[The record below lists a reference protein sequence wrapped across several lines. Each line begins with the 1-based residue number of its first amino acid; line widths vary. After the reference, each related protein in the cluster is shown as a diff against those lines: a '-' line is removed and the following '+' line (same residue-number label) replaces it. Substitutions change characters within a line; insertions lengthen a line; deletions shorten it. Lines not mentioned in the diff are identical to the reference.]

1 MNRSLLRRVVGPLA
15 LVLLGIAGL
24 ASFVGF
30 ANMPQPRAV
39 VQYSP
44 ILAVA
49 GLYALA
55 VVMAPTELHAVEGRI
70 VRSDTGQPIE
80 GAHVVAKYSRSDQDR
95 PSAVNTDDRG
105 EFTVYTTCPW
115 ENGEAPLEVTAPGYY
130 KKVATGGDDPG
141 YRTITLIPLAR

>member
-15 LVLLGIAGL
+15 LVLLGVAGL
-24 ASFVGF
+24 ANLVGL
-30 ANMPQPRAV
+30 ANIPQPRAV
-39 VQYSP
+39 VRYAP
-44 ILAVA
+44 VLAVA

-55 VVMAPTELHAVEGRI
+55 VLMAPVELHAVEGRI

-105 EFTVYTTCPW
+105 EFAVYTTSPW
-115 ENGEAPLEVTAPGYY
+115 GDAPVEVTAPGYY
-130 KKVATGGDDPG
+130 KKVAKGGDDPG

>member
-1 MNRSLLRRVVGPLA
+1 
-15 LVLLGIAGL
+15 LGVSGL
-24 ASFVGF
+24 ATFVGF
-30 ANMPQPRAV
+30 ANMPQTREGVRFAPV
-39 VQYSP
+39 
-44 ILAVA
+44 LAFEGVF
-49 GLYALA
+49 ALA
-55 VVMAPTELHAVEGRI
+55 MLVAPDELNAVEGRI

-80 GAHVVAKYSRSDQDR
+80 GAHVVAIYSLSDQDR

-130 KKVATGGDDPG
+130 KKVAKGGDDPG